1 MLKYIFCLS
10 NQIVSFLMLKIVFF
24 SFYIVPFKTLVYS
37 KGLIVL
43 TDKLTDQ
50 QIDSPSPLNILSG
63 NRMMVIIAT
72 AIEGA
77 RSQISNLDYI
87 LFLNKD
93 AIGIWSLKI
102 LVMRIAQDS

>member
-1 MLKYIFCLS
+1 
-10 NQIVSFLMLKIVFF
+10 MLKIVFF

-50 QIDSPSPLNILSG
+50 QIDSPTSPLNILSG
-63 NRMMVIIAT
+63 NRMMVIVAT

-77 RSQISNLDYI
+77 RSQISDLDYI